1 MERDTSQIEKKIILD
16 LKSVF
21 DKKVLEIGCGS
32 GYLTKILAL
41 TAKTLTAVDPDQ
53 NKLAIARR
61 DKAAYPIPV
70 QFLQL
75 SGEEL
80 LIIQDNS
87 VDVVFF
93 SYSLH
98 HHTNPEKALAEAKRV
113 LAPGGQIILIEPRA
127 DGDYCRFLEPV
138 HDERVVLAKAD
149 RMIQNF
155 PCSNR
160 SYRVYYV
167 DWLFSDKQDLLWDL
181 RLNHPGSDK
190 IINER
195 LSKYPDDRRILIKD
209 KVVLWTLIL

>member
-1 MERDTSQIEKKIILD
+1 MKRDATQIEHKIILD
-16 LKSVF
+16 LKSVV
-21 DKKVLEIGCGS
+21 DKKVLEIGCGA
-32 GYLTKILAL
+32 GYLTKTLAL
-41 TAKTLTAVDPDQ
+41 IAQSLTAIDPDAK
-53 NKLAIARR
+53 KLAIARR
-61 DKAAYPIPV
+61 EKSSYPIPV
-70 QFLQL
+70 KFLPL

-80 LIIQDNS
+80 LIIQDHS

-98 HHTNPEKALAEAKRV
+98 HHANPEKALAEAKRV
-113 LAPGGQIILIEPRA
+113 LVPGGRIILIEPRA

-138 HDERVVLAKAD
+138 HDERAVLAKAD
-149 RMIQNF
+149 ALIQNF
-155 PCSNR
+155 PCRNS

-190 IINER
+190 TINEM
-195 LSKYPDDRRILIKD
+195 LSKYPDDGAILIKD